1 MDSWDILFNQKYSG
15 QIIMENSVRDSFVPA
30 LKLLGYSINT
40 DNTDELDEAEA
51 MLKEQRPMVQAYLL
65 DSARDEMIAENAA
78 IALVYSGEAPY
89 ATEYNEDLAYV
100 VPKEGSNV
108 WVDSWAITKDCK
120 NTENAEKFLNYLLE
134 VEISKISFE
143 YNHYGTPNK
152 KLAEILP
159 AKYTEDPAL
168 FPPSD
173 VLDNCE
179 IFKSL
184 DQGTQN
190 YYSKLWKEIKLD

>member
-1 MDSWDILFNQKYSG
+1 
-15 QIIMENSVRDSFVPA
+15 
-30 LKLLGYSINT
+30 
-40 DNTDELDEAEA
+40 
-51 MLKEQRPMVQAYLL
+51 MVQAYLL

-78 IALVYSGEAPY
+78 IARVYSGEAPY

>member
-1 MDSWDILFNQKYSG
+1 
-15 QIIMENSVRDSFVPA
+15 
-30 LKLLGYSINT
+30 
-40 DNTDELDEAEA
+40 
-51 MLKEQRPMVQAYLL
+51 MVQAYLL

-134 VEISKISFE
+134 VEDFE
-143 YNHYGTPNK
+143 
-152 KLAEILP
+152 
-159 AKYTEDPAL
+159 
-168 FPPSD
+168 
-173 VLDNCE
+173 
-179 IFKSL
+179 
-184 DQGTQN
+184 DQF
-190 YYSKLWKEIKLD
+190 

>member
-1 MDSWDILFNQKYSG
+1 
-15 QIIMENSVRDSFVPA
+15 
-30 LKLLGYSINT
+30 
-40 DNTDELDEAEA
+40 
-51 MLKEQRPMVQAYLL
+51 ML
-65 DSARDEMIAENAA
+65 A

-89 ATEYNEDLAYV
+89 ATEYNDDLAYV

-108 WVDSWAITKDCK
+108 WVDSWAVTKDCK
-120 NTENAEKFLNYLLE
+120 NMENAEKFLNYLLR
-134 VEISKISFE
+134 VDISKISFE

-159 AKYTEDPAL
+159 AKYTKDPAL

-179 IFKSL
+179 IFRSL
-184 DQGTQN
+184 DKGDAGLLQ
-190 YYSKLWKEIKLD
+190 

>member
-1 MDSWDILFNQKYSG
+1 
-15 QIIMENSVRDSFVPA
+15 
-30 LKLLGYSINT
+30 
-40 DNTDELDEAEA
+40 
-51 MLKEQRPMVQAYLL
+51 MVQAYLL

-89 ATEYNEDLAYV
+89 ATEYNDDLAYV

-108 WVDSWAITKDCK
+108 WVDSWAVTKDCK
-120 NTENAEKFLNYLLE
+120 NTENAEKFLNYLLR
-134 VEISKISFE
+134 VDISKISFE

-168 FPPSD
+168 FPPSA

-179 IFKSL
+179 IFRSL
-184 DQGTQN
+184 DRGRRIITVGCGRRLNWTKKFDFSLTPDAKSTGLQGLAAWAGATLN
-190 YYSKLWKEIKLD
+190 

>member
-1 MDSWDILFNQKYSG
+1 
-15 QIIMENSVRDSFVPA
+15 
-30 LKLLGYSINT
+30 
-40 DNTDELDEAEA
+40 
-51 MLKEQRPMVQAYLL
+51 MVQAYLL

-89 ATEYNEDLAYV
+89 ATEYNDDLAYV

-108 WVDSWAITKDCK
+108 WVDSWAVTKDCK
-120 NTENAEKFLNYLLE
+120 NTENAEKFLNYLLR
-134 VEISKISFE
+134 VDISKISFE

-179 IFKSL
+179 IFRSL
-184 DQGTQN
+184 DRGTQD